1 MNLKS
6 ILSYSFQSFY
16 LAGSFLLLF
25 IFLPTFYNLSI
36 GIPLSV
42 IGLVILTSR
51 LFDVIS
57 DFLIGYLSEKRII
70 SGRSKKN
77 QILLGIIV
85 FIFSLFGLYVIQSDN
100 IYSFIFFYNL
110 ALVSYSIAIIPYDSI
125 VIDQKKILKKRFHL
139 AAIKEIFAILGVLSA
154 LIIPTVIS
162 KLQGVDL
169 LNPNVIKI
177 SGLIF
182 IILAITG
189 GLIFYLFYDDELNY
203 KSNEISWE
211 QLKSFIEK
219 NKRIV
224 SFSHITFFNL
234 LANNFTANLFIIFVS
249 EYLGL
254 TEYAGYLLILYFL
267 ITLISTPFWYLY
279 GRKFS
284 NMFLLQ
290 FGTSLTIFGF
300 LFVIFTN
307 SNSWQIYLFVI
318 LITGIGIGIDLI
330 IPQIELADILDQ
342 NNDNRLSQIFTSFFS
357 IIKKAAIGIAAGIAL
372 TGYGYLQSINF
383 SLHPNI
389 PNIMIFYFFIP
400 LIIKLF
406 VLLLVMRYRSKFH
419 VSIRE

>member
-1 MNLKS
+1 MNFKS

-203 KSNEISWE
+203 KSNEISWV

-224 SFSHITFFNL
+224 PFSYITFFNL

>member
-203 KSNEISWE
+203 KSNEISWV

-224 SFSHITFFNL
+224 SFSYITFFNL

>member
-203 KSNEISWE
+203 KSNEISWV

-219 NKRIV
+219 NKKIV
-224 SFSHITFFNL
+224 SFSYITFFNL

>member
-203 KSNEISWE
+203 KSNEISWT

-219 NKRIV
+219 NKKIL
-224 SFSHITFFNL
+224 SFSYITFFNL

-307 SNSWQIYLFVI
+307 SNSWQIYLLVI

>member
-154 LIIPTVIS
+154 LIIPTAIS
-162 KLQGVDL
+162 KLHGVDL

-203 KSNEISWE
+203 KSNEISWT

-219 NKRIV
+219 NKKIL
-224 SFSHITFFNL
+224 SFSYITFFNL

>member
-57 DFLIGYLSEKRII
+57 DFLIGYLSEKRIL

-154 LIIPTVIS
+154 LIIPLS
-162 KLQGVDL
+162 FQ
-169 LNPNVIKI
+169 NFRA
-177 SGLIF
+177 LIC
-182 IILAITG
+182 
-189 GLIFYLFYDDELNY
+189 
-203 KSNEISWE
+203 
-211 QLKSFIEK
+211 
-219 NKRIV
+219 
-224 SFSHITFFNL
+224 
-234 LANNFTANLFIIFVS
+234 
-249 EYLGL
+249 
-254 TEYAGYLLILYFL
+254 
-267 ITLISTPFWYLY
+267 
-279 GRKFS
+279 
-284 NMFLLQ
+284 
-290 FGTSLTIFGF
+290 
-300 LFVIFTN
+300 
-307 SNSWQIYLFVI
+307 
-318 LITGIGIGIDLI
+318 
-330 IPQIELADILDQ
+330 
-342 NNDNRLSQIFTSFFS
+342 
-357 IIKKAAIGIAAGIAL
+357 
-372 TGYGYLQSINF
+372 
-383 SLHPNI
+383 
-389 PNIMIFYFFIP
+389 
-400 LIIKLF
+400 
-406 VLLLVMRYRSKFH
+406 
-419 VSIRE
+419 

>member
-16 LAGSFLLLF
+16 LSGSFLLLF

-203 KSNEISWE
+203 KSNEISWT

-219 NKRIV
+219 NKKIL
-224 SFSHITFFNL
+224 SFSYITFFNL

>member
-1 MNLKS
+1 MNFKS

-203 KSNEISWE
+203 KSNEISWT

-219 NKRIV
+219 NKKIL
-224 SFSHITFFNL
+224 SFSYITFFNL

-318 LITGIGIGIDLI
+318 SITGIGIGIDLI

-419 VSIRE
+419 ASIRE